1 MIDFFGS
8 GAYDGSRVWAV
19 IVALGI
25 GTFLVRFS
33 FLGIVGDR
41 QLPAWVLRHLRYTAV
56 AVIPALVAPLV
67 FFPAQTGGQTDPIR
81 LIAAAATLLTG
92 WRTKNM
98 LLSIIC
104 GMGTLYL
111 LRAVFGAG

>member
-1 MIDFFGS
+1 
-8 GAYDGSRVWAV
+8 
-19 IVALGI
+19 
-25 GTFLVRFS
+25 
-33 FLGIVGDR
+33 
-41 QLPAWVLRHLRYTAV
+41 
-56 AVIPALVAPLV
+56 
-67 FFPAQTGGQTDPIR
+67 AQTGGQTDPIR

-111 LRAVFGAG
+111 LRAVFGTG